1 MISQYK
7 VYGIIF
13 HCYNDSGEK
22 IKINIFVG
30 FIIKVWKNQFTT
42 QTYIIYSVYTDKIS
56 FKLIN

>member
-22 IKINIFVG
+22 IKINICVG
-30 FIIKVWKNQFTT
+30 FIIKAWKKTNLPLKLS
-42 QTYIIYSVYTDKIS
+42 YIYSA
-56 FKLIN
+56 